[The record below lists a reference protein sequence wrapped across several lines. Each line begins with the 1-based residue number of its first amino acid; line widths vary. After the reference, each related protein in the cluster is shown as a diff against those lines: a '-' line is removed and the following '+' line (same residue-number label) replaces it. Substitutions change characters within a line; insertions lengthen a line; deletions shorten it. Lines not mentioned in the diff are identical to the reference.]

1 MSDWKKQFQK
11 VEAYNHEFLQNPNG
25 LELRKH
31 KLTELLNMIN
41 NESDT
46 ESKASTLYN
55 DFKPQQGSN
64 PFL

>member
-11 VEAYNHEFLQNPNG
+11 VEAYNHEFLLNPNG

-41 NESDT
+41 NDSDS
-46 ESKASTLYN
+46 ESKASTLY
-55 DFKPQQGSN
+55 DLKPQQGSN